1 MTTQTQVIV
10 RLEPAV
16 YATLEAKLSKLVVTS
31 STTELEAGFQL
42 GVQAVLKELRTG
54 YVVQTRNP

>member
-1 MTTQTQVIV
+1 
-10 RLEPAV
+10 V

-31 STTELEAGFQL
+31 STTDLEAGFQL

-54 YVVQTRNP
+54 YVVQTRNPQ